1 MSPLPPPPAA
11 TQASDAPAM
20 PFPRLDQLLCFSIY
34 AAGHAFNRIYKPLL
48 DAIGLTYPQY
58 LVMVALWEKDDET
71 VGALGERLSLES
83 STLTPLLKRLEA
95 MGHISRARDSADER
109 VVRLRLTAE
118 GRALEARAQAIPACI
133 LDATGFDIADL
144 IRLQRD
150 ITSLRH
156 HLERT
161 AEQTPAGRPARK
173 AKSEPQTTPEP
184 KTAPEPK
191 TSSTPAQD

>member
-1 MSPLPPPPAA
+1 MTSPISHTPPAA
-11 TQASDAPAM
+11 PAPEAPAL

-34 AAGHAFNRIYKPLL
+34 ATGHAFNRIYKPLL
-48 DAIGLTYPQY
+48 DALGLTYPQY

-150 ITSLRH
+150 ITTLRH

-161 AEQTPAGRPARK
+161 AEQAGAGRPQRK
-173 AKSEPQTTPEP
+173 AR
-184 KTAPEPK
+184 
-191 TSSTPAQD
+191 STPTQD